1 MQEGTFIAPGYP
13 EETAQRTPDVY
24 AANCPTRQLLDRIA
38 DKWSVLIL
46 TTLGTGSGEMRFNAL
61 KRHIEGISQKMLSQ
75 TLRSLERDGLV
86 MRHVVPT
93 VPVTVGYAITP
104 LGREL
109 VEIGEDEALHQAH
122 EVGDLFLRPAPVLGG
137 EGVECQRFQPH
148 LTRPAHDAA
157 HSFHAALVTQRAR
170 QMALFRPA
178 PVAIHDDGNVARGN
192 GFALGHQAFLESGA
206 LEPV

>member
-13 EETAQRTPDVY
+13 EETTQRTPDVY

-86 MRHVVPT
+86 ARHVVPT

-109 VEIGEDEALHQAH
+109 LDALQAMIDWAERRMA
-122 EVGDLFLRPAPVLGG
+122 EVARSQISYDLREREL
-137 EGVECQRFQPH
+137 
-148 LTRPAHDAA
+148 
-157 HSFHAALVTQRAR
+157 AALSR
-170 QMALFRPA
+170 
-178 PVAIHDDGNVARGN
+178 
-192 GFALGHQAFLESGA
+192 
-206 LEPV
+206 

>member
-46 TTLGTGSGEMRFNAL
+46 TTLGTSSGEMRFNAL
-61 KRHIEGISQKMLSQ
+61 KRHIDGISQKMLSQ

-86 MRHVVPT
+86 TRHVVPT

-109 VEIGEDEALHQAH
+109 LDALQAMIDWA
-122 EVGDLFLRPAPVLGG
+122 ER
-137 EGVECQRFQPH
+137 R
-148 LTRPAHDAA
+148 
-157 HSFHAALVTQRAR
+157 
-170 QMALFRPA
+170 MAE
-178 PVAIHDDGNVARGN
+178 VARSQIAYDLRERELAE
-192 GFALGHQAFLESGA
+192 FFL
-206 LEPV
+206 